1 MAARARDAHRYSSRD
16 RGARV
21 PSKIV
26 DKNTGKAYRTG
37 KMLGKVRLRSLPI
50 ALRSA
55 RAPAAGRARSSSS
68 SHRSRLAAAELL
80 RVPRAGRLRHRLP
93 VHLRLERQREGGQ
106 GGVASEHP

>member
-50 ALRSA
+50 ASPLRA
-55 RAPAAGRARSSSS
+55 LPP
-68 SHRSRLAAAELL
+68 LAA
-80 RVPRAGRLRHRLP
+80 RTQQ
-93 VHLRLERQREGGQ
+93 RQQQAPPCGC
-106 GGVASEHP
+106 

>member
-55 RAPAAGRARSSSS
+55 RAPAAGRAQQQQQPQ
-68 SHRSRLAAAELL
+68 
-80 RVPRAGRLRHRLP
+80 VPPCGC
-93 VHLRLERQREGGQ
+93 
-106 GGVASEHP
+106 

>member
-50 ALRSA
+50 ALRPRALPPLAA
-55 RAPAAGRARSSSS
+55 RAQQQQPQ
-68 SHRSRLAAAELL
+68 
-80 RVPRAGRLRHRLP
+80 VPPCGC
-93 VHLRLERQREGGQ
+93 
-106 GGVASEHP
+106 